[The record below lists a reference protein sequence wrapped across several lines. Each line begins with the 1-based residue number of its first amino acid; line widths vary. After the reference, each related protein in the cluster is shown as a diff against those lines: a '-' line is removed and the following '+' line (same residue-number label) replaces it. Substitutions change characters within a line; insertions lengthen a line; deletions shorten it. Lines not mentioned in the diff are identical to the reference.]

1 MTRPNQ
7 QEPPSIVS
15 PAVSAMQQ
23 GPTTTTN
30 GNRMSSNK
38 TSKNSLNWIF
48 SFWPGHVTLPPLPVK
63 PCPPVFFTHHKLPII
78 TVSSV
83 GNNEDTIT
91 TNYETAF
98 NPPAAIDPSINSS
111 SSSAQARFLSLVKI
125 VSRNFET
132 KYRTLWCQIRTARSL
147 LRPLVLYPP
156 WFFERGVFFH
166 FLPLWFLLGPRF
178 SVSAWWCFYEG
189 CGCSS
194 KGAYLLMFWRIDC
207 VSPSLALLG
216 RQKIVPCTWAPFQ
229 HVMVD
234 RVFLE
239 LTLEVFIRGE
249 VFTFHP
255 LRFLFGAWFFKM
267 LHKGFYCDESFKAS
281 HTPVVFIWTTFFRYC
296 PMRLL

>member
-1 MTRPNQ
+1 MHNLSGVT
-7 QEPPSIVS
+7 SIW
-15 PAVSAMQQ
+15 
-23 GPTTTTN
+23 
-30 GNRMSSNK
+30 K
-38 TSKNSLNWIF
+38 TL
-48 SFWPGHVTLPPLPVK
+48 
-63 PCPPVFFTHHKLPII
+63 
-78 TVSSV
+78 
-83 GNNEDTIT
+83 
-91 TNYETAF
+91 
-98 NPPAAIDPSINSS
+98 
-111 SSSAQARFLSLVKI
+111 
-125 VSRNFET
+125 
-132 KYRTLWCQIRTARSL
+132 TLWCQIRTARFL
-147 LRPLVLYPP
+147 LGPVVPYPL

-178 SVSAWWCFYEG
+178 SVSAWWCFYEV

-255 LRFLFGAWFFKM
+255 LRFLFGARFFKSTPWC
-267 LHKGFYCDESFKAS
+267 FYSA
-281 HTPVVFIWTTFFRYC
+281 HVHNPA
-296 PMRLL
+296 P

>member
-1 MTRPNQ
+1 MKPTEIWLVFLPHTWLFYFVRKWNSTT
-7 QEPPSIVS
+7 SIF
-15 PAVSAMQQ
+15 A
-23 GPTTTTN
+23 G
-30 GNRMSSNK
+30 
-38 TSKNSLNWIF
+38 
-48 SFWPGHVTLPPLPVK
+48 
-63 PCPPVFFTHHKLPII
+63 
-78 TVSSV
+78 
-83 GNNEDTIT
+83 
-91 TNYETAF
+91 
-98 NPPAAIDPSINSS
+98 
-111 SSSAQARFLSLVKI
+111 SLVPYQLFSWSLEI
-125 VSRNFET
+125 HS
-132 KYRTLWCQIRTARSL
+132 TLWCQIRTARSL
-147 LRPLVLYPP
+147 LGPVVPYPP

-178 SVSAWWCFYEG
+178 SVSAWWCFYEV

-255 LRFLFGAWFFKM
+255 LRFLFGARFFKSTPWC
-267 LHKGFYCDESFKAS
+267 FYSA
-281 HTPVVFIWTTFFRYC
+281 HVHNLAP
-296 PMRLL
+296 

>member
-1 MTRPNQ
+1 MT
-7 QEPPSIVS
+7 
-15 PAVSAMQQ
+15 
-23 GPTTTTN
+23 T
-30 GNRMSSNK
+30 
-38 TSKNSLNWIF
+38 F
-48 SFWPGHVTLPPLPVK
+48 SFDEPFLHLLWCCLA
-63 PCPPVFFTHHKLPII
+63 
-78 TVSSV
+78 
-83 GNNEDTIT
+83 
-91 TNYETAF
+91 AF
-98 NPPAAIDPSINSS
+98 RS
-111 SSSAQARFLSLVKI
+111 
-125 VSRNFET
+125 
-132 KYRTLWCQIRTARSL
+132 TLWCQIRTARSL
-147 LRPLVLYPP
+147 LGPVVPYPP

-255 LRFLFGAWFFKM
+255 LRFLFGARFFKSTPWC
-267 LHKGFYCDESFKAS
+267 FYSA
-281 HTPVVFIWTTFFRYC
+281 HVHNLAP
-296 PMRLL
+296 